1 MDAVADALAA
11 RGGQTLLAHVD
22 FDMDCAVWDASVNGI
37 AEAAVGAAAALRA
50 DGEARVYFFDLSS
63 AEERLEEQA
72 LCAKLGEALDSSVYS
87 ARRNVPASQ
96 WVAERPFVLRVDG
109 FAIARTDAAHRRPGA
124 RNRGVVVE
132 FGAPTIWLKAS
143 LHGVPPEAL
152 SRICDATGGP
162 RGGLLHIGAYPGIS
176 ARSGAPFL
184 LIECSDVAKSPLT
197 RALEIVDIEAARYG
211 GSVGETVLLSHIP
224 LDALLG
230 ILAARMPLPAMPSQ
244 VIETHITRPER

>member
-1 MDAVADALAA
+1 MRRIDGRAHETAA
-11 RGGQTLLAHVD
+11 S
-22 FDMDCAVWDASVNGI
+22 WW
-37 AEAAVGAAAALRA
+37 
-50 DGEARVYFFDLSS
+50 SS
-63 AEERLEEQA
+63 
-72 LCAKLGEALDSSVYS
+72 G
-87 ARRNVPASQ
+87 RRRYGSK
-96 WVAERPFVLRVDG
+96 
-109 FAIARTDAAHRRPGA
+109 HRCTA
-124 RNRGVVVE
+124 
-132 FGAPTIWLKAS
+132 W
-143 LHGVPPEAL
+143 PPEGL

-230 ILAARMPLPAMPSQ
+230 TLAARMPLPATPSQ
-244 VIETHITRPER
+244 IIETHITRPQR